1 MPFHRFKRRL
11 GNILYYVLDTNPY
24 AQNITYTIIAEDEA
38 GNTITTEETGYQY
51 KYHVILEFPSF
62 LIIPRFITATLPA
75 VIAYKKEK
83 FYPFKKIKN
92 GSCGRY
98 LHMFF
103 EIMLRGD
110 CAQRK
115 LLKFLFLG
123 F

>member
-1 MPFHRFKRRL
+1 MPFHRY
-11 GNILYYVLDTNPY
+11 GLDTNPY

-83 FYPFKKIKN
+83 FYPFKKIKKW
-92 GSCGRY
+92 
-98 LHMFF
+98 
-103 EIMLRGD
+103 ELRET
-110 CAQRK
+110 CPYV
-115 LLKFLFLG
+115 L
-123 F
+123 